1 MSFNISIG
9 KYYHYSYTTHLYNP
23 FFQTYIYVKSLALE
37 IATILPEFK
46 TTSALKLVF
55 LTPQKDLLNDEGLPT
70 RLDTNATQKHRHFF
84 LSDSASIPTEDC
96 NLKHASRYVIHTAK
110 NYFSLPCLHLT
121 LLWDVIQTLYLH
133 LSFTSHFSL
142 NSVFSQ
148 NLIIKSDASMGDW
161 MGSCL

>member
-1 MSFNISIG
+1 MQVLSLFLYNTHS
-9 KYYHYSYTTHLYNP
+9 HLYNP

-70 RLDTNATQKHRHFF
+70 RLDTNATQKRHHFF

-96 NLKHASRYVIHTAK
+96 NLKHASRYVVHTAK
-110 NYFSLPCLHLT
+110 NHFCLPYSHLT
-121 LLWDVIQTLYLH
+121 LLWIVIQTPYLR
-133 LSFTSHFSL
+133 LSFTSNFSL
-142 NSVFSQ
+142 NCLFIQ
-148 NLIIKSDASMGDW
+148 NLIIKSDASMGNW